1 MKNSE
6 QFYNKTKEGS
16 PSGLLRL
23 FFSMN
28 YSKDINGNIAIDL
41 GAGAGNDARYLVEK
55 GFKVTCID
63 KEEKAKGII
72 MSQNNESLKFELQEF
87 ENLKLNKANLI
98 NACFSLFFCN
108 PDRFE
113 KMMIEIT
120 SSIKEKGFFVGN
132 FLGRE
137 DEWKTNNEMTFLNKE
152 ELLNYFNDFKIM
164 YFAEKKYIK
173 DTVLGKTKN
182 WHVFEIIAMK
192 E

>member
-6 QFYNKTKEGS
+6 QFYNKTKGGS

-41 GAGAGNDARYLVEK
+41 GTGAGNDARYLVEK

-63 KEEKAKGII
+63 KEEKSKGII
-72 MSQNNESLKFELQEF
+72 MNQNNKSLKFELQEF
-87 ENLKLNKANLI
+87 ENLKLNKADLI
-98 NACFSLFFCN
+98 NACFSLHFCN
-108 PDRFE
+108 PNRFE

-120 SSIKEKGFFVGN
+120 SSINKKGFFVGN
-132 FLGRE
+132 FLGKE
-137 DEWKTNNEMTFLNKE
+137 DEWNGNNQETFLNKE
-152 ELLNYFNDFKIM
+152 EILNYFKNFKIM

-173 DTVLGKTKN
+173 DTILGETKN

>member
-6 QFYNKTKEGS
+6 QFYNKTKGGS

-23 FFSMN
+23 FFSMKYN
-28 YSKDINGNIAIDL
+28 KELDGNIAIDL

-63 KEEKAKGII
+63 KEEKAKEII

-108 PDRFE
+108 PNRFE

-120 SSIKEKGFFVGN
+120 SSINKKLFFVGN
-132 FLGRE
+132 FLGRD

>member
-6 QFYNKTKEGS
+6 QFYNKTKGGS
-16 PSGLLRL
+16 PSGLLKL

-41 GAGAGNDARYLVEK
+41 GTGAGNDARYLVEK

-63 KEEKAKGII
+63 KEEKSKEII

-87 ENLKLNKANLI
+87 ENLKLNKADLI

-120 SSIKEKGFFVGN
+120 SSINKKGFFVGN
-132 FLGRE
+132 FLGKE
-137 DEWKTNNEMTFLNKE
+137 DEWNGNNQETFLNKE
-152 ELLNYFNDFKIM
+152 ELLYHFKDFKIM

-173 DTVLGKTKN
+173 NTVLGKTKN

>member
-6 QFYNKTKEGS
+6 QFYNKTKGGS

-41 GAGAGNDARYLVEK
+41 GTGAGNDARYLVEK

-63 KEEKAKGII
+63 KEEKSKEII
-72 MSQNNESLKFELQEF
+72 MSQNNENIKFELQEF
-87 ENLKLNKANLI
+87 ENLKLNKADLI
-98 NACFSLFFCN
+98 NACFSLHFCN

-120 SSIKEKGFFVGN
+120 SSINKKGFFVGN
-132 FLGRE
+132 FLGKE
-137 DEWKTNNEMTFLNKE
+137 DEWNGNNQETFLNKE
-152 ELLNYFNDFKIM
+152 EILNYFKNFKIM

-173 DTVLGKTKN
+173 DTILGETKN

>member
-6 QFYNKTKEGS
+6 QFYNKTKGGS

-41 GAGAGNDARYLVEK
+41 GTGAGNDARYLVEK

-63 KEEKAKGII
+63 KEEKSKEII
-72 MSQNNESLKFELQEF
+72 MSQNNENIKFELQEF
-87 ENLKLNKANLI
+87 ENLKLNKADLI
-98 NACFSLFFCN
+98 NACFSLHFCN
-108 PDRFE
+108 PNRFE

-120 SSIKEKGFFVGN
+120 SSINKKGFFVGN
-132 FLGRE
+132 FLGKE
-137 DEWKTNNEMTFLNKE
+137 DEWNGNNQ
-152 ELLNYFNDFKIM
+152 
-164 YFAEKKYIK
+164 EKKYIK
-173 DTVLGKTKN
+173 DTILGETKN